1 MAAMTMTQEG
11 FDTLATAR
19 NALIVESSA
28 SGDNHPNIDAPIPA
42 PELIVNSIM
51 NDIKMESADTS

>member
-1 MAAMTMTQEG
+1 MTQEG